1 MAQKIAPVVS
11 GETKK
16 TVGVGLI
23 ILDPEMRLYVVEE
36 QRTNPRIMKR
46 SGMLSFPLET
56 QEDRDGGIKGTL
68 HRLIEEETPYD
79 VSDIELLGIHPE
91 PFQYFLDQPHI
102 HTHYA
107 YAKFADHMDVHRH
120 STVGLSVDGTVEYR
134 GLMHIYQ
141 LMNHDMIRVETRPI
155 LEHFYTNYF
164 RRVKKK
170 MPAGQ
175 V

>member
-1 MAQKIAPVVS
+1 MAQRIAPVVS
-11 GETKK
+11 GETK

-23 ILDPEMRLYVVEE
+23 ILNPEMRLYVVQE
-36 QRTNPRIMKR
+36 QCTNPRIMKR

-56 QEDRDGGIKGTL
+56 QEDRDNGSIEGTL

-91 PFQYFLDQPHI
+91 SFQFFPDQPHI
-102 HTHYA
+102 HTRYA

-120 STVGLSVDGTVEYR
+120 STEGLSVDGTVEYR
-134 GLMHIYQ
+134 GLMRIYE
-141 LMNHDMIRVETRPI
+141 LMNQDMIRVEARPI
-155 LEHFYTNYF
+155 LEHFLLNHY

-170 MPAGQ
+170 MPASQ